1 MLQRLATRAVLLL
14 LFSSR
19 FVLAAQRP
27 SYTLSLLDSKS
38 GLSSSSVNSL
48 FQDSDSLLW
57 IATWDGLN
65 MYNGS
70 SFRVYNYKESD
81 AGKSIG
87 NNLIQQIAED
97 GKKNIW
103 VATIEGISRITKKT
117 GSIRNYFYPKE
128 GIRHITEDQFFLA
141 LDEKRNIYCFAKSI
155 GFFKY
160 DEKKDEFK
168 RCRIAV
174 SESDVQRIFFDD
186 EGKLWIMDRT
196 GNLSFSISRQG
207 DFLTNTIVAADVI
220 NLFSANGRLFFLNN
234 KQTLFGI
241 TGHRYK
247 MLSEIAKPIKAIEYY
262 NGYYFL
268 ACEDRGLIVLDKDFQ
283 QSAYFNE
290 HLNAFANLHISSIIK
305 GSGNILWFGTDGNGI
320 IKVSPGQQ
328 FFKVNTFNPANYSNK
343 QVRAFC
349 EVNNELW
356 IGTKGNGILSIP
368 YDTHSNKYNIVH
380 ARTVKGLNNNAVYSI
395 HKGVDNIVYIGTDGT
410 GLTLYDPQTR
420 RFVQWNE
427 IQGANKYHFESV
439 YAILQDTDSS
449 IWLGTSGYGLI
460 HLQLRRMG
468 MYKWA
473 IDSYKAYVFDGGSSG
488 PANDIIYS
496 LVFGSDHG
504 IWIGC
509 RYGGL
514 SFFERKTGSFRH
526 FKAFGYPGSL
536 SHNDVLSLHL
546 DRDSNL
552 WVGTSYG
559 LNKTYEPAASRANK
573 PHFVSFTTENE
584 MPNNTVHA
592 ITSDIAG
599 NIWCSTNGGIVKISG
614 GQQEMIMSFREEDG
628 LQSNEFSDGSVWQ
641 NDDGYVFF
649 GGINGFNYFRPDEI
663 KVPNL
668 NFNLLVSELT
678 VGDKQIMEDGLQI
691 MSHTSNGENVDFYS
705 TKREN
710 NFFHLRL
717 QPLTYLNTEKVVINY
732 LLEGFD
738 KEWKSAGN
746 EGRIS
751 YGNLPPGDY
760 RLNIKW
766 SPGDGTWT
774 PGSTVFA
781 LRVKPYPALSTF
793 ALIAYILVLLTGCY
807 IYYRYRKSRIAI
819 KNQLVLEHA
828 LRSKDQELHQEKLD
842 FFTNVA
848 HELQTP
854 LTLITGSLERYQHR
868 RDVKTVPEKEKK
880 YFLSLIQQQAA
891 KLTYLVQQLLEFRRA
906 EHGHL
911 RIFTHSIDVSQLL
924 GNIVELFI
932 PYAEAKK
939 LTLKTSIQ
947 PGINFIT
954 DKDKWEKIVYNLLSN
969 AIKHTQT
976 GTGEIVIKL
985 GLGSDGNLE
994 MYFENPGH
1002 IPKDRFE
1009 KIFDKFYVI
1018 EETDGFRKSSGI
1030 GLSFTRELVKLLKGK
1045 ITVEE
1050 MNETIR
1056 FTVNLPLME
1065 ETGSASMLSNFP
1077 RPEIP
1082 SYLLR
1087 SATEVDA
1094 NEKQRSPSEN
1104 NKRSLLSDL
1113 EEDERKSILI
1123 VEDDV
1128 SLRFLLRDTL
1138 EELYNIYEAENGRE
1152 AIEILKRVL
1161 PDIIISDIMM
1171 PDMDGIQLCNKVKET
1186 SETCHI
1192 PFILLTAKTDADEK
1206 TSGYE
1211 AGADAYITKPFNTP
1225 HLHVRIKRLLAYR
1238 ETLKAFLKNYNET
1251 GAEGFNTGIEPE
1263 DRAFL
1268 QELMDIIN
1276 EHLDQE
1282 LLNPDLIEKKMNIS
1296 KKQLY
1301 RKAKTLTGMTPTEF
1315 IRHTRLHKAA
1325 YYLRSTQHTISE
1337 IFYMTG
1343 FSNQS
1348 HFFREFK
1355 KEFHHSPKKYRE
1367 STKI

>member
-1 MLQRLATRAVLLL
+1 MLQKFAIKAVLLL

-19 FVLAAQRP
+19 FLLAAQRP
-27 SYTLSLLDSKS
+27 SYTLSLLDSKN

-81 AGKSIG
+81 AEKSIG

-117 GSIRNYFYPKE
+117 GGIRNYFYPKE
-128 GIRHITEDQFFLA
+128 RLRHVTEDQFFLA
-141 LDEKRNIYCFAKSI
+141 LDEKRDIYCFARSI

-160 DEKKDEFK
+160 DEKKDELK

-174 SESDVQRIFFDD
+174 NESDVQRIFFDD
-186 EGKLWIMDRT
+186 EGRLWIMDRM
-196 GNLSFSISRQG
+196 GNLSFSISKQG
-207 DFLTNTIVAADVI
+207 DFLTNTIVAAKVN
-220 NLFSANGRLFFLNN
+220 NLFSVNGHLFFLDNN
-234 KQTLFGI
+234 QTLFEI
-241 TGHRYK
+241 TGYRYK
-247 MLSEIAKPIKAIEYY
+247 MRSKISKPVKAIEYY
-262 NGYYFL
+262 DDHYFL
-268 ACEDRGLIVLDKDFQ
+268 ACEDRGLIVLDKNFK

-290 HLNAFANLHISSIIK
+290 HLNAFTNLHISSIIK
-305 GSGNILWFGTDGNGI
+305 GSGGILWCGTDGNGI
-320 IKVSPGQQ
+320 IKVSPSQQ
-328 FFKVNTFNPANYSNK
+328 FFKVNTFNQANYSKK

-368 YDTHSNKYNIVH
+368 YDAHSNKYNIVH
-380 ARTVKGLNNNAVYSI
+380 ARAIKGINNNAVYSI
-395 HKGVDNIVYIGTDGT
+395 FKGIDNIVYIGTDGI

-420 RFVQWNE
+420 GFVQWNE
-427 IQGANKYHFESV
+427 IEGADKYHFESV

-460 HLQLRRMG
+460 HLQLKKTDMR
-468 MYKWA
+468 KWA
-473 IDSYKAYVFDGGSSG
+473 IANYKVYVFDGGSAG

-496 LVFGSDHG
+496 LVFGSDHN

-514 SFFERKTGSFRH
+514 SLFEWKTRSFKH

-559 LNKTYEPAASRANK
+559 LNKTYEPTASHSDK

-592 ITSDIAG
+592 ITSDTEG
-599 NIWCSTNGGIVKISG
+599 NIWCSTNSGIVKISSK
-614 GQQEMIMSFREEDG
+614 QQETIMSFREEDG

-641 NDDGYVFF
+641 NDEGYVFF

-663 KVPNL
+663 KVPNV

-678 VGDKQIMEDGLQI
+678 VGGKQVMEDGLEI
-691 MSHTSNGENVDFYS
+691 IPHISNEGNLSLYN

-710 NFFHLRL
+710 NFFHLRF
-717 QPLTYLNTEKVVINY
+717 QPLTYLNPEKVVINY
-732 LLEGFD
+732 LLEGLD
-738 KEWKSAGN
+738 KEWKTAGS

-751 YGNLPPGDY
+751 YGNLPPGNY
-760 RLNIKW
+760 KLNIKW

-793 ALIAYILVLLTGCY
+793 ALITYILVLLTGCY
-807 IYYRYRKSRIAI
+807 IYYRYRKSRLAI
-819 KNQLVLEHA
+819 KNQLILEHA

-868 RDVKTVPEKEKK
+868 RDVKTAPEKEKK

-911 RIFTHSIDVSQLL
+911 QVFTHNIDVSQLL

-939 LTLKTSIQ
+939 LAIKTEIQ

-954 DKDKWEKIVYNLLSN
+954 DKDKWEKIIYNLLSN
-969 AIKHTQT
+969 AIKHTKT
-976 GTGEIVIKL
+976 GAGEIVIKL
-985 GLGSDGNLE
+985 NLE
-994 MYFENPGH
+994 NDRKLVICIENPGH
-1002 IPKDRFE
+1002 IPEDRFE
-1009 KIFDKFYVI
+1009 KIFDKFYVV
-1018 EETDGFRKSSGI
+1018 EEADGLRKSSGI

-1045 ITVEE
+1045 ITVEGTGK
-1050 MNETIR
+1050 TIR
-1056 FTVNLPLME
+1056 FKVNLPPLE
-1065 ETGSASMLSNFP
+1065 ESGDAGMLNTFP
-1077 RPEIP
+1077 SPEIP

-1087 SATEVDA
+1087 SATEIDP
-1094 NEKQRSPSEN
+1094 NEKQRSASEN
-1104 NKRSLLSDL
+1104 NARSLLSNL

-1123 VEDDV
+1123 VEDDS

-1138 EELYNIYEAENGRE
+1138 EDLYTVYEAENGKE
-1152 AIEILKRVL
+1152 AVEILKRVL

-1186 SETCHI
+1186 PETCHI
-1192 PFILLTAKTDADEK
+1192 PFILLTAKTDAEEK
-1206 TSGYE
+1206 TYGYE

-1238 ETLKAFLKNYNET
+1238 ETLKSFLKNYTET
-1251 GAEGFNTGIEPE
+1251 GSEDLNTGIEPE

-1268 QELMDIIN
+1268 QNLIDIIN
-1276 EHLDQE
+1276 EHLDEE
-1282 LLNPDLIEKKMNIS
+1282 LLNPELIEKKMSLS

-1301 RKAKTLTGMTPTEF
+1301 RKTKMLTGMTPTEF
-1315 IRHTRLHKAA
+1315 IRHSRLQKAA
-1325 YYLRSTQHTISE
+1325 YYLRSTQHTVSE

-1348 HFFREFK
+1348 YFFREFK
-1355 KEFHHSPKKYRE
+1355 KEFYRSPKEYRD
-1367 STKI
+1367 TNKI